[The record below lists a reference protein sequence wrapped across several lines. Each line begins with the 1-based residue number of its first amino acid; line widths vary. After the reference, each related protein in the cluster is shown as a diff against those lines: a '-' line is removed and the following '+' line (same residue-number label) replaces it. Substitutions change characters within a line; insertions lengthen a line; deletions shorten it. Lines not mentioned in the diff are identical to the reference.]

1 MRYLRRLT
9 TIIVGCAAWC
19 MVAATAAYAQ
29 LPAVPAGSGDS
40 VVVVPGST
48 SATGTSAWQF
58 VGTAALGALVALVVL
73 GLVFSLRHSRRSE
86 PRLHA

>member
-1 MRYLRRLT
+1 MRYLRRSIAT
-9 TIIVGCAAWC
+9 VIGCAAWC
-19 MVAATAAYAQ
+19 IAAATVAFAQ
-29 LPAVPAGSGDS
+29 LPAAPVGSGDS

-58 VGTAALGALVALVVL
+58 VGTAALGALVALAVL
-73 GLVFSLRHSRRSE
+73 GLVLSLRHSRRSE

>member
-1 MRYLRRLT
+1 MRYLRRLIT
-9 TIIVGCAAWC
+9 TVIGCAAWC
-19 MVAATAAYAQ
+19 IAAATVAFAQ
-29 LPAVPAGSGDS
+29 LPAAPVGSGDS